1 MLNALSDKI
10 AQLAIVI
17 GLLAQ
22 ALAASPAVYEITPN
36 APKSESGE
44 QTAITTNLAQKPVLG
59 QDLPRNQ
66 GEIRSLIVK
75 YARLN
80 GISDFL
86 ALELAH
92 LESRFEPEIKNP
104 SSTATGIY
112 QFLLGT
118 WKTNCKGERTDPE
131 DNIRC
136 AMDILKEP
144 TGIQHWTVVTST
156 RQQFLNLKL
165 ITCSDFNKNICKRK

>member
-10 AQLAIVI
+10 AQLAVVL

-22 ALAASPAVYEITPN
+22 AIAASPAVYEISPN
-36 APKSESGE
+36 APESGSGE
-44 QTAITTNLAQKPVLG
+44 QTAVTTNLTETPVVG
-59 QDLPRNQ
+59 HPVAR
-66 GEIRSLIVK
+66 K
-75 YARLN
+75 RLN

-104 SSTATGIY
+104 SSTAIGIY
-112 QFLLGT
+112 QFLIGT
-118 WKTNCKGERTDPE
+118 WKTNCEGERTNPE